1 MSITD
6 NEAMGKDLP
15 VVSGHERVPRGAAFA
30 TAIEAARFLRLSKP
44 MIHKM
49 IGQGKI
55 PACRYGRAVRV
66 PWRWLEAQERE

>member
-1 MSITD
+1 MTIAAHD
-6 NEAMGKDLP
+6 ARHNEISD
-15 VVSGHERVPRGAAFA
+15 VSVNGPSPGMAAFA

-55 PACRYGRAVRV
+55 PACRYGRAVRI
-66 PWRWLEAQERE
+66 PWSWLRAQAGE